1 MNKRALISVY
11 DKTGVADFARGLVA
25 RGFEVIS
32 TGGTQ
37 RALAAA
43 GVPVTGVETVTGFP
57 EMLDGRVKTLHPR
70 IHAGILARRD
80 DPAHMAAL
88 TDHDIT
94 PVDVVAVN
102 LYPFAAT
109 IHTPGVTD
117 SEAIEQIDIGGPSAL
132 RAAAKNSASVWAV
145 VDAADYD
152 AVLAGIDADDA
163 QLRRQLAAKVFR
175 TTAAYDAQIA
185 AYLTTDEFPA
195 TFTPTYAKKQDLRYG
210 ENSHQAAAFYTEPY
224 PAAGSIAAAQQLH
237 GKELSFNNI
246 KDADAALLTLADFD
260 GPTVVAMKHMNPCGI
275 GQAATIEGAW
285 DKAFAADPVSIF
297 GGIIALNREVD
308 AATATK
314 MHKLF
319 LEIIIAPSFSPEA
332 LTILTTKKKNLRLMT
347 VDMAANTDA
356 KEYETIAVHGGLLI
370 QERDKTVEEGTDLT
384 VVTVAKPTPAQIDA
398 LVFAQKVVKHVK
410 SNAIVV
416 AKAGQTLG
424 IGAGQMNRVG
434 SVEIALAQAQQNANF
449 AGAVLASDAFF
460 PMGDSVDYAAK
471 HGIRAII
478 QPGGSI
484 RDQESIDKANEY
496 GITMVTTGVRHFRH

>member
-43 GVPVTGVETVTGFP
+43 GVPVAGVETVTGFP